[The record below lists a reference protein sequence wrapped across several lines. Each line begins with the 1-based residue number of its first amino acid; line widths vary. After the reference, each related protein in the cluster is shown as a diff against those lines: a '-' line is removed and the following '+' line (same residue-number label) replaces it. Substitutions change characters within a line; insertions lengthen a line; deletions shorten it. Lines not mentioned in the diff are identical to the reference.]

1 MSEVI
6 KLVQG
11 DTRPQLR
18 VTLTDETTGEAI
30 DISGSTCR
38 MFFREVG
45 ESGILDTLNGVIT
58 SGINGQVVFAWNP
71 NTLAG
76 AEGDYEGEVQ
86 VTFPDDTI
94 QSIYKPLKFRVRADF

>member
-1 MSEVI
+1 MSDVI

-30 DISGSTCR
+30 DISGATCV
-38 MFFREVG
+38 MFFRAMG
-45 ESGILDTLNGVIT
+45 ETGILDTLNGVVT
-58 SGINGQVVFAWNP
+58 SGINGQVVFAWNA

-86 VTFPDDTI
+86 VTFPDNTI
-94 QSIYKPLKFRVRADF
+94 QSIYKPLRFRVRADF

>member
-1 MSEVI
+1 MSDVI

-18 VTLTDETTGEAI
+18 VTLTDDNTGLAI

-58 SGINGQVVFAWNP
+58 SGINGQVVFSWNP

-94 QSIYKPLKFRVRADF
+94 QSIYKPLRFRVRADF